1 MLLRREKRKMKKNR
15 AFLFAIMPFILSIII
30 LLVLRLQNELIPDLF
45 DSLFWGILIPT
56 LNFTIGHFLI
66 EAGLPKSDKSFLIL
80 ALGGMVFRLFLTLIL
95 IVLVLNFLNVSMY
108 SFIFTIFI
116 SYIYF
121 LTIEILNLS
130 GKKPKSE

>member
-1 MLLRREKRKMKKNR
+1 MNKNK
-15 AFLFAIMPFILSIII
+15 AFLFTIVPFILSIII
-30 LLVLRLQNELIPDLF
+30 LLTLRLENQLNPYLF
-45 DSLFWGILIPT
+45 DSLFWGLLIPT

-66 EAGLPKSDKSFLIL
+66 EAGLSKSDKSFLIM
-80 ALGGMVFRLFLTLIL
+80 ALGGLVIRMFLTLIM

>member
-1 MLLRREKRKMKKNR
+1 MRKNR
-15 AFLFAIMPFILSIII
+15 AFLFTILPFTLSIFIL
-30 LLVLRLQNELIPDLF
+30 LALRIQDKLNQVLF

-80 ALGGMVFRLFLTLIL
+80 ALGGMVFRMFLTLIL

>member
-1 MLLRREKRKMKKNR
+1 MKKNR

-80 ALGGMVFRLFLTLIL
+80 ALGGMVFRLFLILIL

>member
-1 MLLRREKRKMKKNR
+1 MKKNR